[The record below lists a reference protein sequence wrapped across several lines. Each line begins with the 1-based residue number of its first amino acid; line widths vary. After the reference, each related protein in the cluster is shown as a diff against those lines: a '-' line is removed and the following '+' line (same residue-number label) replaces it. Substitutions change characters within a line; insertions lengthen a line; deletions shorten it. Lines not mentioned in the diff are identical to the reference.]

1 MAPRRAQRRDQQTT
15 CAVLILAASFLC
27 MALAQEDTLFD
38 EVNKAGLAERLPV
51 YIVRMRNSPP
61 VAGYT
66 GGIDGLA
73 ATVNGQ
79 RIAQSFRAG
88 AAATLAG
95 RRRFRFDPF
104 SRPVQQFARW
114 LGQMQARV
122 AADAGVSTRDVLY
135 SYKYVSNGFAARLT
149 AKQVRQLRNHPA
161 VAQVKQSIAIRK
173 LTTDT
178 PTFLQLPNTLWAAA
192 GGQSSAGQGVVVGVI
207 DTGVW
212 PEHPSFA
219 GDASYPN
226 PPATWKGN
234 CTTTADFPSCT
245 RKLIGARF
253 FSAGFRAAYGSVN
266 LAADWNS
273 ARDADGHGTWCAGAA
288 TGNSNVQVAIA
299 RGLSPGLA
307 SEVAPRAFLSV
318 YKVFWSTTS
327 GGVSATWADIEAAVN
342 KAVATKTCRKRPRA
356 IPYALPHSSPL
367 IPPLL
372 SLSLRAATGNSNVQV
387 AIARGQSAGLA
398 SGVAPRA
405 FLSVYKVF
413 WSTSSGGVSA
423 TWADIEAAVNK
434 AVADGVDVL
443 SLSLGGLDPSA
454 DYFDDSSYLYANA
467 MGVTIAYVSGNDGSP
482 PYSSTMYRT
491 ISNFSPPSFYP
502 FPLFLPTLFI
512 QQMGVTVAYA
522 SGNDGSPPYSSTMY
536 RTISNFSP
544 FYLTVGA
551 STISRRYSTSLLLGN
566 GVTVAATGFG
576 SGSASVVG
584 LRVIEGIS
592 AMAASATST
601 QAQYCYSGSLDS
613 AKVSGR
619 IVVCS
624 YGSVGTSV
632 KVGEVLARG
641 GKAVIITGVPTVLK
655 PFPPYDSRL
664 PLVYLDYSPADTLI
678 TYIRSTTSVLIT
690 KAFPPFSLL
699 SATLLPTLPSLLPF
713 PTAPYSPALNPTPPT
728 HPINSPTATLSTSFS
743 TVTDLPAP
751 NVIYFSSAGPS
762 LNPSAPVVKP
772 QPTNDILKP
781 DIIAPGVSLWSSW
794 RASSP
799 SSTTQQFAMI
809 SGTSMATPHVAG
821 IAALLTQRYPTW
833 SPAQIMSAIMTTAS
847 TTTNQGSPIGTSYTA
862 VATPFEM
869 GQGHINS
876 TGLLDPGLTY
886 TAALAHYYN
895 FLAGQDQTRMKYL
908 IGAQTKVKL
917 TPIPA
922 YNLNRPAIS
931 VSRLVKSVVVTRW
944 VVNVF
949 NQACTYTASVVAP
962 ANVRVTVSPSTF
974 TISPAKTQTFTVTF
988 NVTTASQDFSYGSLT
1003 WRDQFGHAVRSVLAV
1018 QPISL

>member
-1 MAPRRAQRRDQQTT
+1 M
-15 CAVLILAASFLC
+15 V
-27 MALAQEDTLFD
+27 
-38 EVNKAGLAERLPV
+38 ERLPV

-149 AKQVRQLRNHPA
+149 PKQVRQLRNHPA

-178 PTFLQLPNTLWAAA
+178 PAFLQLPSTLWAAA
-192 GGQSSAGQGVVVGVI
+192 GGQSNAGQGVVVGIV
-207 DTGVW
+207 DTGIW

-234 CTTTADFPSCT
+234 CTTTADFPRCN
-245 RKLIGARF
+245 RKLIGARY
-253 FSAGFRAAYGSVN
+253 FSAGFRGAYGSVN

-288 TGNSNVQVAIA
+288 TGNSNVQV
-299 RGLSPGLA
+299 S
-307 SEVAPRAFLSV
+307 
-318 YKVFWSTTS
+318 
-327 GGVSATWADIEAAVN
+327 
-342 KAVATKTCRKRPRA
+342 
-356 IPYALPHSSPL
+356 
-367 IPPLL
+367 
-372 SLSLRAATGNSNVQV
+372 
-387 AIARGQSAGLA
+387 IARGQSAGLA

-413 WSTSSGGVSA
+413 WSTSSGGVTA

-454 DYFDDSSYLYANA
+454 DYFDDSTYLYANA
-467 MGVTIAYVSGNDGSP
+467 
-482 PYSSTMYRT
+482 
-491 ISNFSPPSFYP
+491 
-502 FPLFLPTLFI
+502 
-512 QQMGVTVAYA
+512 MGVTVAYA
-522 SGNDGSPPYSSTMY
+522 SGNDGSPPYSSSMY

-551 STISRRYSTSLLLGN
+551 STISRRYSTSLVLGN

-584 LRVIEGIS
+584 LRVIEGIA
-592 AMAASATST
+592 AMAASSTST
-601 QAQYCYSGSLDS
+601 QAQYCYSGSLDW

-619 IVVCS
+619 IVICS
-624 YGSVGTSV
+624 YGGVGTSV

-641 GKAVIITGVPTVLK
+641 GKAVIITGVPDVLK

-664 PLVYLDYSPADTLI
+664 PLVYLDYAPADTLT
-678 TYIRSTTSVLIT
+678 TYVRSI
-690 KAFPPFSLL
+690 A
-699 SATLLPTLPSLLPF
+699 
-713 PTAPYSPALNPTPPT
+713 
-728 HPINSPTATLSTSFS
+728 SPTATLSTSFS
-743 TVTDLPAP
+743 TATDLPAP
-751 NVIYFSSAGPS
+751 NVIYFSSSGPS
-762 LNPSAPVVKP
+762 LNPSSSVVKP
-772 QPTNDILKP
+772 RPTNDILKP

-799 SSTTQQFAMI
+799 SSTTQQFTMI

-847 TTTNQGSPIGTSYTA
+847 TTTNQGSAIGTSYTA

-895 FLAGQDQTRMKYL
+895 FLAGQDQTRTKYL
-908 IGAQTKVKL
+908 IGTQARVKL

-922 YNLNRPAIS
+922 YNLNRPSIS

-988 NVTTASQDFSYGSLT
+988 NVTAASQAFSYGSLT